1 MKLQKQTGTLPC
13 MLRMLKCGLC
23 VVLCS
28 ILLTLR
34 YVVVYSNTDK
44 NK

>member
-1 MKLQKQTGTLPC
+1 MPRT
-13 MLRMLKCGLC
+13 LRMLKCGLC

-28 ILLTLR
+28 ILLTEH